1 MYQIRGELIMANKK
15 LHPSVEEFKAFVKEN
30 PNVLKEARSGKVT
43 LQELYEDWYLLG
55 PNDARW
61 EGLLDGSTINSTK
74 KEEETSSNRT
84 VWMSNIVDTL
94 KNMDQNQIQ
103 GYLANLNQALGT
115 IQGVISQ
122 FAPNSG
128 SSGSSAST
136 EQKPSGPF
144 SFRQD

>member
-1 MYQIRGELIMANKK
+1 MYQIRGEIMMANKE
-15 LHPSVEEFKAFVKEN
+15 LHPSVEEFKAFVKAN
-30 PNVLKEARSGKVT
+30 PKILKEARSGKVT

-55 PNDARW
+55 SDDARW
-61 EGLLDGSTINSTK
+61 DGLREGASESSSK
-74 KEEETSSNRT
+74 KEEETEANRT

-94 KNMDQNQIQ
+94 KKMDQNQIQ

-128 SSGSSAST
+128 SSGSSAPK

-144 SFRQD
+144 SFRKD

>member
-1 MYQIRGELIMANKK
+1 MYQIRGEITMANKQ
-15 LHPSVEEFKAFVKEN
+15 LHPSIEEFKAFVKAN
-30 PNVLKEARSGKVT
+30 PKILKEARNGKVT

-61 EGLLDGSTINSTK
+61 DGLREGSSEASEEKEKDASSTK
-74 KEEETSSNRT
+74 T
-84 VWMSNIVDTL
+84 VWMSNIFDTL

-128 SSGSSAST
+128 SSGSSAPT

-144 SFRQD
+144 SFRKD

>member
-1 MYQIRGELIMANKK
+1 MYQIRGEIMMADKK
-15 LHPSVEEFKAFVKEN
+15 LHPSVEEFKAFVKAN
-30 PNVLKEARSGKVT
+30 PKILKEARSGNVT

-55 PNDARW
+55 PNDTRW
-61 EGLLDGSTINSTK
+61 DGLLEGSAESTQK
-74 KEEETSSNRT
+74 KEEASGNRT

-115 IQGVISQ
+115 LQGVISQ

-128 SSGSSAST
+128 SSGTSSPT

-144 SFRQD
+144 SFRKD

>member
-1 MYQIRGELIMANKK
+1 MANNK
-15 LHPSVEEFKAFVKEN
+15 LHPSVEEFKAFIKTN
-30 PNVLKEARSGKVT
+30 PKILKEARSGKVT

-61 EGLLDGSTINSTK
+61 DGLLENGSKASEQ
-74 KEEETSSNRT
+74 KEEEKASYRT
-84 VWMSNIVDTL
+84 VWLSNIADTL

-128 SSGSSAST
+128 SGGSSAPT

-144 SFRQD
+144 SFRKD

>member
-1 MYQIRGELIMANKK
+1 MANKQ
-15 LHPSVEEFKAFVKEN
+15 LHPSIEEFKAFVKAN
-30 PNVLKEARSGKVT
+30 PKILKEARSGKVT

-61 EGLLDGSTINSTK
+61 DGLREGSSEASK
-74 KEEETSSNRT
+74 QKENDTASNKT

-144 SFRQD
+144 SFRKD